1 MKKGFVRVSKGR
13 LRAGSFSSSR
23 LLNHR
28 LLNHHHRDGL
38 IGISGK
44 EEAEGRE
51 GGCEWEARAG
61 ARASSVS
68 AALHGIVLKKLK
80 EP

>member
-1 MKKGFVRVSKGR
+1 MVLSAFPVKRRLEGGRV
-13 LRAGSFSSSR
+13 
-23 LLNHR
+23 
-28 LLNHHHRDGL
+28 
-38 IGISGK
+38 
-44 EEAEGRE
+44 

-61 ARASSVS
+61 AHASSMS